1 MPANASLAVV
11 NARLW
16 DGTGRPP
23 QEGAT
28 VVVED
33 GRITAAGPGV
43 PAPERIAR
51 LDAGGRFV
59 MPGLIDMHVHV
70 LLSGGE
76 SSLPAFLG
84 AGVTTVRDVGGA
96 PDVLLPLR
104 TALAAGKRTGPR
116 LFTYGPLLDGDPP
129 IFPAGTGVGVIVHPQ
144 PLRTPEEGVA
154 AVRALIARGVDGLKL
169 YAGLRPDLVAAMI
182 RAVDGAVP
190 VTGHL
195 GRTWASE
202 AVDAGIDCLEH
213 VHATC
218 YQDIARPEDRHTREG
233 GNGGMANYWTWL
245 NAGWARA
252 DLDADHV
259 QRFIASLSAHDVAL
273 SPTTVLVTNGIA
285 TTESAAEP
293 GLPYTPRPMV
303 EAREERQRRMQQLR
317 EEAERAGRPGPAAMQ
332 PDRETGRR
340 ARDQELAFLRRA
352 HAAGVRIVPSTDCGS
367 HTGLVPGFSLLAELE
382 LLAAAGIAHAD
393 VLQAATRVA
402 AEVLRHADDIGTL
415 EPGKLG
421 DMLVVDGDPLRD
433 MADVRHTWRVVQGG
447 VAHDPAALLATIPT

>member
-1 MPANASLAVV
+1 MPAAGTLAVV

-23 QEGAT
+23 VDGAT
-28 VVVED
+28 VVIED
-33 GRITAAGPGV
+33 GRVTAAGAGV
-43 PAPERIAR
+43 AAPDGIAQ

-59 MPGLIDMHVHV
+59 MPGLVDMHVHV

-76 SSLPAFLG
+76 GSLPAFLG
-84 AGVTTVRDVGGA
+84 AGITSVRDVGGA

-104 TALAAGKRTGPR
+104 DAIAAGDRVGPR

-129 IFPAGTGVGVIVHPQ
+129 IFPPGGISVIVHPE
-144 PLRTPEEGVA
+144 PLRTPKDGVA

-169 YAGLRPDLVAAMI
+169 YAGLRPDLVEAMI

-202 AVDAGIDCLEH
+202 AIAAGIDCLEH

-233 GNGGMANYWTWL
+233 GNGGMPNYWTWL
-245 NAGWARA
+245 NEGWARA

-259 QRFIASLSAHDVAL
+259 RRFVASLVEHDVAL
-273 SPTTVLVTNGIA
+273 SPTTVLITNGIS
-285 TTESAAEP
+285 TTEANAEP

-303 EAREERQRRMQQLR
+303 EAREERQRRMQAMR
-317 EEAERAGRPGPAAMQ
+317 EEAERAGRPVPGLQRDPAMGQ
-332 PDRETGRR
+332 R

-352 HAAGVRIVPSTDCGS
+352 HEAGVKLVPSTDCGS

-382 LLAAAGIAHAD
+382 LLAAGGIANGD
-393 VLQAATRVA
+393 VLQGATRVA
-402 AEVLRHADDIGTL
+402 AEVLRRERDLGTL
-415 EPGKLG
+415 EPGKWG
-421 DMLVVDGDPLRD
+421 DLLVLDGDPLRT
-433 MADVRHTWRVVQGG
+433 MSDVRRTRHVVQGG